1 MKPLFTIVLLAIG
14 LPSFAQQPIKDP
26 TTVVVGPKNKL
37 AAKDT
42 TFKKQISD
50 WSIATLAIQ
59 DYKKITA
66 HPSANYFP
74 GAIKEGA
81 SYIKR
86 TIKIKHQKIVDSLIP
101 IVSRMRY
108 SGNWSNN
115 LYSTGLYAVPGQYIE
130 IDVPSGVDVKNL
142 KVQIGAHSDRLNTR
156 SANSQPWSRMPIITK
171 VQELSKGK
179 NRIASPFG
187 GLIYITYP
195 PREASWEGDITINH
209 AIASPRFI
217 LGKTTD
223 EEWKA
228 QLAANKAPWGE
239 MASENMII
247 TLADEDLQQV
257 TNPSEVMKLWDLI
270 VGGEMDLAQIKM
282 PFYRAQRMVVD
293 IQISAGAMHSGYP
306 FMTYHSPSSPTSS
319 IDVAANPAVL
329 MKPSKG
335 GANWGFFH
343 ELGHNMQNLDWVFGG
358 TTEVSNNFFSLYM
371 FDRLLGGR
379 DDAHSAISVENTQ
392 KSMKKYFAE
401 GANYEKWK
409 KDAFL
414 GLIMFRQIHESF
426 GWESFKAFFREYQ
439 KFAVQDIKTPENEKP
454 DLFVTTFSKVIKRDL
469 APFFIKWG
477 IPISEKTQKDLAIY
491 EGWMPYNFPPQN

>member
-1 MKPLFTIVLLAIG
+1 MKKLITIALVALSLTT
-14 LPSFAQQPIKDP
+14 FAQEAEKNPA
-26 TTVVVGPKNKL
+26 TVIIGPKNKL

-42 TFKKQISD
+42 AFKRQITQ
-50 WSIATLAIQ
+50 WCETNLAIK
-59 DYKKITA
+59 DYKKVSA
-66 HPSANYFP
+66 HPSAAYFP
-74 GAIKEGA
+74 GAVKEGFQFT
-81 SYIKR
+81 KR
-86 TIKIKHQKIVDSLIP
+86 TINIKHQKIVDSLVP

-108 SGNWSNN
+108 SGNWANI
-115 LYSTGLYAVPGQYIE
+115 LYSTGLYAVPGEYVE
-130 IDVPSGVDVKNL
+130 IDVPAGIDTRYL
-142 KVQIGAHSDRLNTR
+142 KVQIGAHSDRLNSR
-156 SANSQPWSRMPIITK
+156 DANERPWSRMPIITK

-179 NRIASPFG
+179 NRVASPFG

-195 PREASWEGDITINH
+195 PREASWEGDVAISH
-209 AIASPRFI
+209 AVAAPLFV

-228 QLAANKAPWGE
+228 QLLNNKAPWGE
-239 MASENMII
+239 LASANMII
-247 TLADEDLQQV
+247 TLANEDLQQV
-257 TNPSEVMKLWDLI
+257 DHPAEVMKLWDLI

-293 IQISAGAMHSGYP
+293 AQISAGAMHSGYP
-306 FMTYHSPSSPTSS
+306 FMTYHSPSSSTSS

-358 TTEVSNNFFSLYM
+358 STEVSNNFFSLYM

-379 DDAHSAISVENTQ
+379 DDAHSAISSENTQ

-401 GANYEKWK
+401 GADYEKWK
-409 KDAFL
+409 KDPFL

-439 KFAVQDIKTPENEKP
+439 KFATEDIRTPESQKP
-454 DLFVTTFSKVIKRDL
+454 DLFVATFSKVIKRNL

-477 IPISEKTQKDLAIY
+477 IPVSERTQKELSVY